1 MNSPYQKHNQAFV
14 IENSF
19 SDQLTQGRIKR
30 ARLDPGNFPTH
41 ESPGITAP
49 GSDGNYGA
57 FLELRDS
64 QSPECEIR
72 DITSDSAS
80 DLEVPNLSGP
90 SRALTE
96 FPTLASQILAQVT
109 ANNPEICY
117 GALCET
123 QALLLPNSNKLHGE
137 SILSIQEKFRTFEIV
152 KQDDY
157 HGVLSTGIGV
167 FARLDSVTSI
177 ALRML
182 EKCVSCTVKAVI
194 DTNVLNQATSST
206 DLKGIFILSINVFG
220 LEDEADNVGE
230 ALASG
235 STFLQHPC
243 FLEDGIQYYNPQYFY
258 PDNKK
263 SYLTDLIG
271 LSDSDIRAKSLSDEV
286 EGVLASLEDVPLLN
300 TDTNVGIPDGI
311 LTPLKQH
318 QTIALAFIRQHED
331 HHQCQSRA
339 AELRRLI
346 GISTLDQIPSYA
358 VGGILAD
365 VMGLGKTLSILSA
378 ILSSKLASAMY
389 QKAIE
394 SKVLSGMTSA
404 PILVSRATLVIVTSI
419 QVLDG
424 WKREIATH
432 LHDGALNYVVF
443 HGDGRPKLP
452 QKIVEHDIV
461 LTTYA
466 TLVADCKGARILQ
479 KIAWFRVVLDEAH
492 WIRNQSSQ
500 QFLACEGLSAQR
512 RWCLTGTP
520 IQNRLDDLL
529 SLLKFL
535 HCEPFSRRPVFQQYI
550 LDPLSKDNLKRVKT
564 LHVLLRG
571 ICLRR
576 DQRYLQLPE
585 PCYQE
590 VKISLSKD
598 EKKRYDEVLI
608 RMQDDLD
615 NIVSN
620 QSKRRKYAILFTMVM
635 KLRRLCNHGTMI
647 QVEQLPLGAFP
658 ESDSDSVCEY
668 CQGSQQENLAMLNK
682 NQACPEC
689 GRMVFPAPSNPTSFA
704 LPIPLNSLVGKDA
717 VQHGAFSSPVF
728 SPGPASKQPSTKL
741 AAVLENLKLEPPGS
755 KSLVFSYWTLTLDL
769 LETLLARNNIRS
781 VRIDGRVGYEQR
793 LAALESFRNDPE
805 VSVLL
810 MSIQTGSVGLN
821 LALANR
827 VHIIE
832 PQWNP
837 SVEEQAIARALR
849 MGQTRTVTVIR
860 YSMQATIEQNIQNMQ
875 RRKRSLAK
883 FTLDGANSDS
893 GSLEDLKFM
902 LNLK

>member
-1 MNSPYQKHNQAFV
+1 MNSSYQKRSQAF
-14 IENSF
+14 ENEDSF
-19 SDQLTQGRIKR
+19 SDCLIHCRIKR
-30 ARLDPGNFPTH
+30 VRLHPEDVDDH
-41 ESPGITAP
+41 SSPCTITSSSEVDR
-49 GSDGNYGA
+49 GQFFTLSD
-57 FLELRDS
+57 L
-64 QSPECEIR
+64 QSPDGEKKER
-72 DITSDSAS
+72 GFPDSDLDLDSSSLSCSAS
-80 DLEVPNLSGP
+80 GSSE
-90 SRALTE
+90 ALTA
-96 FPTLASQILAQVT
+96 LASQVLAQ
-109 ANNPEICY
+109 AGADNPQVCY
-117 GALCET
+117 GA
-123 QALLLPNSNKLHGE
+123 ALLLPNSENLRRENAKNT
-137 SILSIQEKFRTFEIV
+137 QEKFQVFKVIKR
-152 KQDDY
+152 DDY
-157 HGVLSTGIGV
+157 HGLLSASAGV
-167 FARLDSVTSI
+167 FARVDNITST
-177 ALRML
+177 ALRTL
-182 EKCVSCTVKAVI
+182 EKSGSSCYVKAII
-194 DTNVLNQATSST
+194 DTKILSQVISGGK
-206 DLKGIFILSINVFG
+206 LKGIFPLSLNIFG
-220 LEDEADNVGE
+220 PEDEADSVGE

-235 STFLQHPC
+235 STFLQHPS
-243 FLEDGIQYYNPQYFY
+243 FLEDGIEYYNPQYFY

-263 SYLTDLIG
+263 VYLTGLIG
-271 LSDSDIRAKSLSDEV
+271 LSESAIRAKGLSDEV
-286 EGVLASLEDVPLLN
+286 EGVLASLDDETLLN
-300 TDTNVGIPDGI
+300 AHTDDGIPEGI
-311 LTPLKQH
+311 LTPLKKH
-318 QTIALAFIRQHED
+318 QIIALAFIRQHED
-331 HHQCQSRA
+331 HHECQSRA
-339 AELRRLI
+339 ADLRRLI
-346 GISTLDQIPSYA
+346 GISNLDQIPSHA

-365 VMGLGKTLSILSA
+365 IMGLGKTLSILSA
-378 ILSSKLASAMY
+378 ILSSKLASATY
-389 QKAIE
+389 QKTTE
-394 SKVLSGMTSA
+394 SKVSSGINSL
-404 PILVSRATLVIVTSI
+404 PILGTRATLVIVTSI

-432 LHDGALNYVVF
+432 LREDALTYMVF
-443 HGDGRPKLP
+443 HGDGRPRLP
-452 QKIVEHDIV
+452 RKIIEHDVV

-466 TLVADCKGARILQ
+466 TLVADCKGAKVLQ

-492 WIRNQSSQ
+492 WIRNQTSQ
-500 QFLACEGLSAQR
+500 QFRACERLSTQR

-535 HCEPFSRRPVFQQYI
+535 HFEPFSRRPVFQQYI
-550 LDPLSKDNLKRVKT
+550 LDPLSKDNLERVKT

-576 DQRYLQLPE
+576 DQQYLQLPE

-590 VKISLSKD
+590 VKLTLSREERKL
-598 EKKRYDEVLI
+598 YDEVLK
-608 RMQDDLD
+608 RLQDDLD

-620 QSKRRKYAILFTMVM
+620 QSKTRKYAILFTMVM

-647 QVEQLPLGAFP
+647 QTDQLPLGATP
-658 ESDSDSVCEY
+658 ELDSDSLCEY
-668 CQGSQQENLAMLNK
+668 CQGPQQENLAILNK

-689 GRMVFPAPSNPTSFA
+689 GRMVFPASSSTTSFA
-704 LPIPLNSLVGKDA
+704 
-717 VQHGAFSSPVF
+717 SSPTPVN
-728 SPGPASKQPSTKL
+728 SPIGRDTAQYGSFQNPVLSPRSASRQSSTKL
-741 AAVLENLKLEPPGS
+741 VAVLENIKLEPPGS

-769 LETLLARNNIRS
+769 LEGLLAQNNIRS
-781 VRIDGRVGYEQR
+781 VRIDGRVSYEQR

-821 LALANR
+821 LAVANR